1 MTSRSAT
8 ASLAGKVARFALPA
22 TSIMFLSG
30 LFLIVD
36 TYFVARLGEDALAG
50 ASLVFP
56 LYLILLTTFGGGLG
70 IGLSV
75 VIAVRL
81 GRDDL
86 PGAQRAVGSALAL
99 AVGSAALLAALFLVG
114 GRWLFSHMS
123 SSPVVV
129 DAAMDFARPIFLG
142 APVIAISLTMINLL
156 RSEKKLGAAGLM
168 LLVGGAVNTV
178 LNPLLIHGGGGL
190 PALGVAG
197 AGLATTVGFAVTG
210 AMGVVFSGGPGR
222 LSLLPSRLDLVRA
235 DATEIL
241 GIALP
246 TIATYVAN
254 NVVLLALTSIW
265 ARFGMDALNGFGLT
279 SRLEYV
285 LVLGTYGFGGAIV
298 TLGGEAW
305 GAGKR
310 DELVRICAISA
321 VFAFASTAVVSALLL
336 GSPASW
342 FALFDAP
349 AGTVAAGADYLRI
362 VALAYP
368 CYTLG
373 LTLNYGYQTIA
384 QAYRPLMYVT
394 LRGFLVA
401 LPVAGLAV
409 AMNASADVAAAG
421 VAGSFVL
428 YGLLSAVLLRPAMS
442 RVADAPGRATPR
454 VSPISVSPYPWTYTV
469 RWPWYFWRPSMSNH
483 TGLGKAPLDYER
495 PDIGAQRTIRLC
507 AIGDIMV
514 MQQDRVPVLDP
525 GLVEILS
532 GSDIVIGC
540 CESPV
545 TRQACDPAAKYS
557 FLFDMPA
564 DYVRGIIDQ
573 SGVAPEKWYL
583 SVANNHA
590 GDVGRAGLPATLRY
604 LTALG
609 VNPIGYRGPGSTPW
623 HVIECDPLRIGIA
636 AWTRW
641 LNLEVFDQSH
651 RIWRSSD
658 VTSVPWDAVRSE
670 LQLDCL
676 IGSAHWEYEW
686 QHFPRRETR
695 ALARTLHGS
704 GFDLIVGSHPHVL
717 QPIEWLGRTLCA
729 YSLGNFC
736 SGLGISWPA
745 RMTQVL
751 AMEIGTEGEHRGKV
765 VRYRLHLFAQVEDQG
780 RVRIVPLHDAPAWLS
795 KRIRARVPRIFARQ
809 APARRRSRRDERQP

>member
-1 MTSRSAT
+1 MSSRAAT
-8 ASLAGKVARFALPA
+8 ISLAGKVARFALPA
-22 TSIMFLSG
+22 TAIMFLSG

-70 IGLSV
+70 IGLSI

-81 GRDDL
+81 GRNDL

-99 AVGSAALLAALFLVG
+99 ALGSATLLAALFLLG
-114 GRWLFSHMS
+114 GRWLFSQMS
-123 SSPVVV
+123 SSGAVV

-178 LNPLLIHGGGGL
+178 LNPLLIHGGFGL

-210 AMGVVFSGGPGR
+210 ALGVLFFGGPGR
-222 LSLLPSRLDLVRA
+222 LSLLPSRLEIVRA
-235 DATEIL
+235 DAVEIL

-254 NVVLLALTSIW
+254 NLVLLALTSIW
-265 ARFGMDALNGFGLT
+265 TGFGMDALNGFGLT

-310 DELVRICAISA
+310 DEVARICAISA
-321 VFAFASTAVVSALLL
+321 VFAFASTAVASALLFC
-336 GSPASW
+336 SPTSW

-349 AGTVAAGADYLRI
+349 AATAAAGADYLRI
-362 VALAYP
+362 VALTYP
-368 CYTLG
+368 CYALG

-384 QAYRPLMYVT
+384 QAYQPLLYVT
-394 LRGFLVA
+394 VRGFFVA
-401 LPVAGLAV
+401 VPVAGMTV
-409 AMNASADVAAAG
+409 AMNAPVEVAAAG
-421 VAGSFVL
+421 VAWSFVL
-428 YGLLSAVLLRPAMS
+428 YGLLSAVLLRPAMNRS
-442 RVADAPGRATPR
+442 ADAPERPTRR
-454 VSPISVSPYPWTYTV
+454 VSAMSVSPYPWTYTV
-469 RWPWYFWRPSMSNH
+469 RWPWYFWRPSMRNH
-483 TGLGKAPLDYER
+483 TGLGRAPLQYER
-495 PDIGAQRTIRLC
+495 PGIGAQRTIRVC

-545 TRQACDPAAKYS
+545 TRLARDPTAKYS

-564 DYVRGIIDQ
+564 DYLRGIIDQ

-590 GDVGRAGLPATLRY
+590 GDEGRDGLPATLQH
-604 LTALG
+604 LTSLG

-623 HVIECDPLRIGIA
+623 SVIECDPLRIGIA
-636 AWTRW
+636 AWTNW

-651 RIWRSSD
+651 QIWRSSD
-658 VTSVPWDAVRSE
+658 MTTIPWDEMKST

-695 ALARTLHGS
+695 DLARTLHGS
-704 GFDLIVGSHPHVL
+704 GFDLLIGSHPHVL
-717 QPIEWLGRTLCA
+717 QPMEWLGRSLCV

-745 RMTQVL
+745 RMTSVL
-751 AMEIGTEGEHRGKV
+751 AMELGTEGEDRGKV

-780 RVRIVPLHDAPAWLS
+780 RVRIVPLHEAPAGLS
-795 KRIRARVPRIFARQ
+795 KRIRARVPRIFARWQ
-809 APARRRSRRDERQP
+809 AG

>member
-1 MTSRSAT
+1 MSARSAT
-8 ASLAGKVARFALPA
+8 VSLAGKVARFALPA

-70 IGLSV
+70 IGVSIA
-75 VIAVRL
+75 IAVRL

-86 PGAQRAVGSALAL
+86 PGAQRTVGCALAL
-99 AVGSAALLAALFLVG
+99 AVGSATLLAVLFLLG
-114 GRWLFSHMS
+114 GRWLFGQMS
-123 SSPVVV
+123 SSREVVA
-129 DAAMDFARPIFLG
+129 AAMDFARPIFLG

-168 LLVGGAVNTV
+168 LLVGGAVNTA
-178 LNPLLIHGGGGL
+178 LNPLLIHGGCGL

-210 AMGVVFSGGPGR
+210 AMGAFFFGGPGR
-222 LSLLPSRLDLVRA
+222 LSLLPSRLALVRA

-241 GIALP
+241 AIALP

-254 NVVLLALTSIW
+254 NLVLLILTSIW
-265 ARFGMDALNGFGLT
+265 TRFGMDALNGFGLT

-321 VFAFASTAVVSALLL
+321 VFAFAGTAVVSALLL
-336 GSPASW
+336 RSPASW

-349 AGTVAAGADYLRI
+349 AATAAAGADYLRI

-373 LTLNYGYQTIA
+373 LTLNYGYQTVA
-384 QAYRPLMYVT
+384 QAYRPLVYVT

-401 LPVAGLAV
+401 VPVAGVAV
-409 AMNASADVAAAG
+409 ATNAPVDVATAG
-421 VAGSFVL
+421 VACSFVL
-428 YGLLSAVLLRPAMS
+428 YGLLSAVLLRPAMHRS
-442 RVADAPGRATPR
+442 TDAPGPSTLR
-454 VSPISVSPYPWTYTV
+454 VSATSVSPYPWSYTV

-483 TGLGKAPLDYER
+483 TGLGKAPLQYER
-495 PDIGAQRTIRLC
+495 RGIGAQRTIRLC

-532 GSDIVIGC
+532 GSDLVVGC

-545 TRQACDPAAKYS
+545 TGRACDPAARYS
-557 FLFDMPA
+557 LLFDMPV
-564 DYVRGIIDQ
+564 DYLRGIIDQ

-590 GDVGRAGLPATLRY
+590 GDVGRDGLPATLRH
-604 LTALG
+604 LADLG

-623 HVIECDPLRIGIA
+623 SVIPCDPLRIGIA
-636 AWTRW
+636 AWTSW
-641 LNLEVFDQSH
+641 LNLEVFDQTH
-651 RIWRSSD
+651 QIWRSPD
-658 VTSVPWDAVRSE
+658 VTAIPWGEVKSE
-670 LQLDCL
+670 LRLDCL

-695 ALARTLHGS
+695 ELARKLHGS
-704 GFDLIVGSHPHVL
+704 GFDLLVGSHPHVL
-717 QPIEWLGRTLCA
+717 QPIERLGRTLCV

-745 RMTQVL
+745 RMTSVL
-751 AMEIGTEGEHRGKV
+751 AMEIGTEGEDRGKV
-765 VRYRLHLFAQVEDQG
+765 VRYQLHLFVQVDDES
-780 RVRIVPLHDAPAWLS
+780 RVRIVPLHDAPAGLRT
-795 KRIRARVPRIFARQ
+795 RIQARVSRMFAR
-809 APARRRSRRDERQP
+809 